1 MLSKLELIGNVGADS
16 VVNTVNDMT
25 VINWNLCTTRKWK
38 DKNGVAQ
45 SKQSWFNCSYWVKN
59 TSVAQYITKGT
70 LLYVIGEPEAQIYKN
85 KDNVQV
91 AQIKV
96 NVSEIKLLSKPQQ
109 RDSTPETPQAPQETG
124 DSIDNLPF

>member
-16 VVNTVNDMT
+16 VVNTVNDTT
-25 VINWNLCTTRKWK
+25 VINWNLCTTKKWK

-59 TSVAQYITKGT
+59 TLVAQYITKGT

-85 KDNVQV
+85 KDGIQV
-91 AQIKV
+91 AQVKV
-96 NVSEIKLLSKPQQ
+96 NVSEIKLLSKPQPK
-109 RDSTPETPQAPQETG
+109 DTTPTPETIQQDTLDET
-124 DSIDNLPF
+124 PF